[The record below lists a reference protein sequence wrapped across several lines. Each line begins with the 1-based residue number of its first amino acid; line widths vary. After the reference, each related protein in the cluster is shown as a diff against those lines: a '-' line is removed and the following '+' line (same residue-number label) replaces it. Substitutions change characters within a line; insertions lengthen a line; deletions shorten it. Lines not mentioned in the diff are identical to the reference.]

1 MCECTLQ
8 TTNDEYCFAL
18 TAEQVAL
25 LKRLFNEGL
34 LDIEGMI
41 IAKDKPTF
49 EEKFEKI

>member
-8 TTNDEYCFAL
+8 TANDKYCFAL

-41 IAKDKPTF
+41 ITKDKTTL
-49 EEKFEKI
+49 EKRFEKI